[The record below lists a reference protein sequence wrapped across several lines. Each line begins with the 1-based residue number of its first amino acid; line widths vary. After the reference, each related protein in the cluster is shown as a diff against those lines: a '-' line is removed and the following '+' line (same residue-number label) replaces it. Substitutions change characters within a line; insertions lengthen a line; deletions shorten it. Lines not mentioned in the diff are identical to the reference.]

1 MGLRICISNKFPR
14 GSDAA
19 ENNQALAC
27 CGANQLEGGGKE
39 TQTDGCECSQK
50 GERKRTY
57 QNIQQK
63 IETRKEVSNCPK
75 DADRPCG
82 ASTREPM
89 QQRRSTE
96 TSQVNLHSKCTNGSS
111 ASDKTHPRCQ
121 KSGLDALG
129 ESVAKNG
136 SLKGCFVA
144 CKLQLSKNSA

>member
-1 MGLRICISNKFPR
+1 MGLRLCISNKFPR

-63 IETRKEVSNCPK
+63 IETRKEVSN
-75 DADRPCG
+75 
-82 ASTREPM
+82 
-89 QQRRSTE
+89 
-96 TSQVNLHSKCTNGSS
+96 
-111 ASDKTHPRCQ
+111 
-121 KSGLDALG
+121 
-129 ESVAKNG
+129 
-136 SLKGCFVA
+136 
-144 CKLQLSKNSA
+144 